1 MFSKAA
7 IMDDRKIM
15 AANRRMIGHA
25 SGTRRPAKPPERT
38 GDLPPMATV
47 SMQSA
52 PALQRIG
59 WRGELPPTSDQL
71 RLARVSAQHRA
82 GYEVDDGERTFNAQ
96 PAPKFLKRNM
106 DPGERPAVGDFVLIE
121 TGSPPHI
128 TEVLPRRSVLTRGAA
143 GERYARQ
150 IIAANVDIVLVLTGL
165 GGDFNPARIER
176 YLALVEASGAHAAV
190 ILTKRDQMEPA
201 DTEQA
206 IATLR
211 SRLPADTPIHA
222 VNGKDA
228 DSVAALG
235 DLLAPGVTAA
245 LVGSSG
251 AGKSTLTN
259 TLLGE
264 ERMTTAATR
273 ERDDRGRHTTTHRSL
288 LRLAGGACLIDT
300 PGMRELKLTGDEDLE
315 LFADIDDLTGEC
327 RFTDCSHGNEPGCAV
342 REALANGE
350 LDPERW
356 RHYCKLHDQREDQ
369 AARFEDRLRGSH
381 EPIRPHRRRDWQE
394 RE

>member
-1 MFSKAA
+1 V
-7 IMDDRKIM
+7 
-15 AANRRMIGHA
+15 
-25 SGTRRPAKPPERT
+25 RPR
-38 GDLPPMATV
+38 
-47 SMQSA
+47 
-52 PALQRIG
+52 G
-59 WRGELPPTSDQL
+59 W
-71 RLARVSAQHRA
+71 
-82 GYEVDDGERTFNAQ
+82 
-96 PAPKFLKRNM
+96 
-106 DPGERPAVGDFVLIE
+106 
-121 TGSPPHI
+121 
-128 TEVLPRRSVLTRGAA
+128 VLTGGAA

-150 IIAANVDIVLVLTGL
+150 IIATNIDIVLVLTGL

-176 YLALVEASGAHAAV
+176 YLALIEASGAHAAV
-190 ILTKRDQMEPA
+190 VLTKRDQVEDA

-206 IATLR
+206 VAALR
-211 SRLPADTPIHA
+211 SRLPAGTPIHA
-222 VNGKDA
+222 INGKDPE
-228 DSVAALG
+228 SVAALG

-264 ERMTTAATR
+264 ERMATAATR
-273 ERDDRGRHTTTHRSL
+273 ARDDRGRHTTTHRSL

-315 LFADIDDLTGEC
+315 LFADIDDLTGQC
-327 RFTDCSHGNEPGCAV
+327 RFADCSHGNEPGCAI
-342 REALANGE
+342 RDALENGE